1 MKRLPLLAISAVL
14 AAVLA
19 ACAESPTQ
27 PDIRPNLSVATA
39 NLSVATAPGQ
49 NKLQC
54 FDGTTDGGAYGGT
67 CTLNSNGA
75 KGPATLDNSSGN
87 PNGDY
92 SGVYTLQSTVYG
104 QLLTDLTQLSYHY
117 TGSIAPQPGNLSYN
131 IPIDTDGNGDTEF
144 FAFVDAFYCP
154 GVNGVVNITTDAS
167 CGIYAGGVTFYANWA
182 AFVAAQPAG
191 AKVASTDNFVFIVA
205 ERTGTEPS
213 AVWTV
218 GAVKFGK
225 AGK

>member
-1 MKRLPLLAISAVL
+1 MKRLPLLAIS
-14 AAVLA
+14 AVLA

-27 PDIRPNLSVATA
+27 PDIRANLSVATA

-54 FDGTTDGGAYGGT
+54 FDGTTDGGGFGGT

-87 PNGDY
+87 TSGDY
-92 SGVYTLQSTVYG
+92 SGVYTLESTVYG
-104 QLLTDLTQLSYHY
+104 QLLTNLTQLSYHY
-117 TGSIAPQPGNLSYN
+117 TGSIAPLPGNLSYN
-131 IPIDTDGNGDTEF
+131 IPIDADGNGSTEF
-144 FAFVDAFYCP
+144 YAFVDAYYCP
-154 GVNGVVNITTDAS
+154 GVNGIVNITTDAS
-167 CGIYAGGVTFYANWA
+167 CGIWAGGVTFYANWA
-182 AFVAAQPAG
+182 AFVAGYPG
-191 AKVASTDNFVFIVA
+191 AKVAIDNFVFIIA

-218 GAVKFGK
+218 GDVKFGK